1 MTSRIEG
8 PEALRDRLY
17 EAYASQHAGQGDGE
31 AAAIYRRDVR
41 PFLLPPS
48 AGPVIDIGCGQG
60 ALVRLLAADGYEA
73 EGVDVSPEQVAI
85 AQASGVSHLQQGDY
99 RTVLGTRPGQFAA
112 VTATDLLEH
121 LTKVEVLEAFDVV
134 HRALAPG
141 GVFIARVPNA
151 VSPFGGY
158 IRYSD
163 FTHETWFTAR
173 SVRQIAMASGFG
185 QVTVLSCPPLAHG
198 LISAARAGLWKLA
211 SGVWKTILA
220 SETGVLRG
228 HIVTQNLTF
237 SAAKVPVQ

>member
-1 MTSRIEG
+1 M
-8 PEALRDRLY
+8 
-17 EAYASQHAGQGDGE
+17 H
-31 AAAIYRRDVR
+31 
-41 PFLLPPS
+41 
-48 AGPVIDIGCGQG
+48 
-60 ALVRLLAADGYEA
+60 
-73 EGVDVSPEQVAI
+73 
-85 AQASGVSHLQQGDY
+85 H
-99 RTVLGTRPGQFAA
+99 
-112 VTATDLLEH
+112 
-121 LTKVEVLEAFDVV
+121 
-134 HRALAPG
+134 ALAPG

-173 SVRQIAMASGFG
+173 SVRQLAMASGFG
-185 QVTVLSCPPLAHG
+185 QVTILSCPPLAHG